1 LFKDTAMYC
10 PPHFEECR
18 PEVLSQLMAQ
28 FPLAT
33 VVTHNEHGLQA
44 DHIPLLHQPAPGTCG
59 KLIGH
64 VARANPLWQCG
75 PEQELLV
82 VFQGPSSYISPN
94 WYASKADGGRV
105 VPTWNYA
112 VVHAHARLKAHHEP
126 QAILDMLTLLT
137 HRHEATQP
145 HPWQVADAPAEFTN
159 KLLTN
164 IVGIELP
171 ISQLQGK
178 WKVSQ
183 NQPAVNQH
191 SVIRGLREQGDA
203 AAFLMA
209 DLVKTFGA

>member
-1 LFKDTAMYC
+1 MYC
-10 PPHFEECR
+10 PSHFEEHR
-18 PEVLSQLMAQ
+18 PEVLRQLMAQ

-33 VVTHNEHGLQA
+33 IITSGASGLLA
-44 DHIPLLHQPAPGTCG
+44 EHIPLLHVPGTG
-59 KLIGH
+59 PFGQLIGH
-64 VARANPLWQCG
+64 VARGNPLWQCG

-82 VFQGPSSYISPN
+82 IFQGPSNYISPN
-94 WYASKADGGRV
+94 WYASKPDGGRV

-137 HRHEATQP
+137 QRHEAAQP

-159 KLLTN
+159 RLLAN
-164 IVGIELP
+164 IVGIELS
-171 ISQLQGK
+171 ISKIQGK

-183 NQPAVNQH
+183 NQPAANQQ
-191 SVIRGLREQGDA
+191 SVIRGLREQGDDA
-203 AAFLMA
+203 AGLMA